1 MVGVSSPP
9 ARLKSLGAIMNL
21 WTWRKETIV
30 KLSIMSDSNINLGSI
45 RHSFP
50 VNFLNSSHDE
60 GFNLG
65 VILVDDVLC
74 CLGLHTKIFSP
85 LRKRESSMIKEII
98 T

>member
-21 WTWRKETIV
+21 WTWREGEIV
-30 KLSIMSDSNINLGSI
+30 KHLIICSSNKNLGSI
-45 RHSFP
+45 GYSFP
-50 VNFLNSSHDE
+50 INFLNSSHDE

-74 CLGLHTKIFSP
+74 RLGLHTEIFSP
-85 LRKRESSMIKEII
+85 LTKRES
-98 T
+98 